1 MLHAEHI
8 QKGKKTMDRLTLTEN
23 EELTILAVFHELVDK
38 PYNELNCFLGS
49 ETIRRMCELH
59 NRLYSRYIEST
70 GGIEEA
76 EECTD

>member
-1 MLHAEHI
+1 
-8 QKGKKTMDRLTLTEN
+8 MDRLTLTEN
-23 EELTILAVFHELVDK
+23 EELTILAVFHELVDR

-49 ETIRRMCELH
+49 ETIRRMCELY

-70 GGIEEA
+70 VGIEDTEEDT